1 MFESVPS
8 PLAYMYISPSFIVIK
23 PSSDNVF
30 IMLSIK
36 FIVKSSVVM
45 LAIVAITLFL
55 TEILFKFN
63 DTLDLAFIK
72 II

>member
-1 MFESVPS
+1 
-8 PLAYMYISPSFIVIK
+8 MYISPSFIVIK

-63 DTLDLAFIK
+63 DILDLAFIK

>member
-1 MFESVPS
+1 
-8 PLAYMYISPSFIVIK
+8 
-23 PSSDNVF
+23 
-30 IMLSIK
+30 
-36 FIVKSSVVM
+36 M

>member
-1 MFESVPS
+1 
-8 PLAYMYISPSFIVIK
+8 MYISPSFIVIK